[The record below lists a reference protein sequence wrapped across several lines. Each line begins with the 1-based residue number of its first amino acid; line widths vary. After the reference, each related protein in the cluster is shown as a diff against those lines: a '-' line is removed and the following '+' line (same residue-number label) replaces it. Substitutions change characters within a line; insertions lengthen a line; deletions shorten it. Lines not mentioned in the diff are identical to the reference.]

1 MAQYEP
7 EQLGFID
14 KYLKDERTSSQRHR
28 RLRKGTCTVKKGVFV
43 HRHHFSVEGLLTI
56 DGMVSNTIV
65 EGSMTCM
72 HFLEYLELEVV
83 LYCYLSI
90 YMHD

>member
-28 RLRKGTCTVKKGVFV
+28 RLRKGTCTVKK
-43 HRHHFSVEGLLTI
+43 GLLTI